1 MQENTAELCSECTWK
16 GEVYFDSQ
24 QPLTEDMDNETHN
37 PEHSLLN
44 TD

>member
-1 MQENTAELCSECTWK
+1 MQENTAEPCSECTWK

-24 QPLTEDMDNETHN
+24 QALTEDMDNETHN
-37 PEHSLLN
+37 PEHSLSD

>member
-1 MQENTAELCSECTWK
+1 MQENTAELCSEYTWK

-24 QPLTEDMDNETHN
+24 QPLTVDVDNETHN
-37 PEHSLLN
+37 SEHSLSN